1 MTQTFYTAAVLKE
14 HGKLSLDHLPFGK
27 GEAVRVFL
35 SAAQPA
41 TADPLPLRGTV
52 IQYERPTEP
61 VAGEDWEALK

>member
-1 MTQTFYTAAVLKE
+1 MTQTLYTATVLKE

-27 GEAVRVFL
+27 GEAVRVFV

>member
-27 GEAVRVFL
+27 GEAVRVFV
-35 SAAQPA
+35 SAAKPA
-41 TADPLPLRGTV
+41 TADPHPLRGTV